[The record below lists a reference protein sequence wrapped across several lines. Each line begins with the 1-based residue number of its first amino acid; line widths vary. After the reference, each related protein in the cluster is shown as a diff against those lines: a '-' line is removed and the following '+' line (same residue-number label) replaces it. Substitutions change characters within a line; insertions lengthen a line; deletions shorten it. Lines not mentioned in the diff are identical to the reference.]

1 MFRIN
6 RRIQDNVV
14 LSERDLFE
22 GVQDLMH
29 VVVRLKVHQQHRKS
43 DISSG
48 SAPGNRSELGGENDS
63 LTHHPFEQ
71 IYRLEELEPLVVPLL
86 LVLVEHHPEVDL
98 IDVPE
103 PPAPDGSDRSCT
115 VALVQDGHLSE
126 DL

>member
-1 MFRIN
+1 MADANNASPQPTICLNDQDLSFEDKVKVFRIN

-86 LVLVEHHPEVDL
+86 LVLVEPKE
-98 IDVPE
+98 
-103 PPAPDGSDRSCT
+103 
-115 VALVQDGHLSE
+115 
-126 DL
+126 